1 MFTIM
6 FYFSPSSE
14 SNVYAPYSKIL
25 HSSVAKL
32 ERQKTNHF
40 DMKQDCVPQH
50 VKHSELSTVC
60 SSIETLK
67 STSDQS
73 VKYKN

>member
-1 MFTIM
+1 MV
-6 FYFSPSSE
+6 YFSPSSK
-14 SNVYAPYSKIL
+14 SKIYAPCSKAL
-25 HSSVAKL
+25 RSSEAKL
-32 ERQKTNHF
+32 MNRF
-40 DMKQDCVPQH
+40 DIKQEHVPQH
-50 VKHSELSTVC
+50 IKHSELSTAC

>member
-1 MFTIM
+1 ML
-6 FYFSPSSE
+6 YFSPSSE
-14 SNVYAPYSKIL
+14 SKIYTPCSKTFR
-25 HSSVAKL
+25 SSEAKL
-32 ERQKTNHF
+32 MNHF
-40 DMKQDCVPQH
+40 DIKEECVPQYI
-50 VKHSELSTVC
+50 KHNELSTAC

>member
-1 MFTIM
+1 MFKIM
-6 FYFSPSSE
+6 LYFSPSSE

-32 ERQKTNHF
+32 TNRF
-40 DMKQDCVPQH
+40 DMKQDYAPQH
-50 VKHSELSTVC
+50 VKKHSELSTAC

>member
-1 MFTIM
+1 ML
-6 FYFSPSSE
+6 YFSPSSE
-14 SNVYAPYSKIL
+14 SKMYAPCSKVFR
-25 HSSVAKL
+25 SSEAKQMNRFDIKQ
-32 ERQKTNHF
+32 ER
-40 DMKQDCVPQH
+40 VPQH
-50 VKHSELSTVC
+50 IKHSELSAAC